1 MINVFG
7 LISKEE
13 MTEEQFHGGSTLTGL
28 SKAERE
34 QYEKHTIIIVY
45 WRKMEAKARR
55 KSLAAQARRKATRK
69 RYDNGG
75 TTVNLSCIITTL
87 FYV

>member
-1 MINVFG
+1 MINVFS

-55 KSLAAQARRKATRK
+55 KSL
-69 RYDNGG
+69 
-75 TTVNLSCIITTL
+75 
-87 FYV
+87 

>member
-1 MINVFG
+1 MSLVSF
-7 LISKEE
+7 LEE
-13 MTEEQFHGGSTLTGL
+13 MKGEQFHGGSTLTGL

-34 QYEKHTIIIVY
+34 QYEKHIVY